1 MDAAS
6 QIITLVKMTRVN
18 VVVVVVVE
26 AVCLCE
32 QQAGGRGLVEHCAR
46 QENWEDDEVPLHL
59 YCQTGS
65 LPLRILLEEQL
76 VLPILLLRLSSLP
89 PNLLQ
94 DTENV

>member
-1 MDAAS
+1 MRGNEYRRSKGVNYCQVIAIHLSMDAAS

-46 QENWEDDEVPLHL
+46 QEN
-59 YCQTGS
+59 
-65 LPLRILLEEQL
+65 
-76 VLPILLLRLSSLP
+76 
-89 PNLLQ
+89 
-94 DTENV
+94 